1 MLCVPRAR
9 FWSFIT
15 GKQVDAMT
23 VKPWEYY
30 FLSGFGS
37 GWLKPA
43 PGTWG
48 TLASLPLFALLFG
61 AAGTLLMMLGATLL
75 VTLLGC
81 WLCARSLPQ
90 LADEDPGWIVID
102 EWAGQWLTLSLCL
115 TLHHALALPFD
126 VIWVWL
132 ASFLL
137 FRLFDILK
145 PYPIGPCEHLGPPWW
160 SIMADDLLAGLMA
173 VAVFAVVVTVGW
185 R

>member
-1 MLCVPRAR
+1 MNA
-9 FWSFIT
+9 
-15 GKQVDAMT
+15 
-23 VKPWEYY
+23 KPWEHY
-30 FLSGFGS
+30 FLSGLGS

-61 AAGTLLMMLGATLL
+61 NNGTLLMMLCATLL
-75 VTLLGC
+75 ITLFGC
-81 WLCARSLPQ
+81 WLCARSLPR

-102 EWAGQWLTLSLCL
+102 EWAGQWLTLSVCL
-115 TLHHALALPFD
+115 SLYHSLALPFA
-126 VIWVWL
+126 VAWVWL

-145 PYPIGPCEHLGPPWW
+145 PYPIGPCEHIGAPWW

-173 VAVFAVVVTVGW
+173 CGVFATIVITVW
-185 R
+185 T